1 MLLTLNYIKMI
12 SLNRTTNDCLH
23 DANNHDETLAKVGFA
38 LKEESLNLAN
48 YICLLSFRNILNM
61 HRYGY

>member
-1 MLLTLNYIKMI
+1 MI

-23 DANNHDETLAKVGFA
+23 DANNHDETLAKVCFA